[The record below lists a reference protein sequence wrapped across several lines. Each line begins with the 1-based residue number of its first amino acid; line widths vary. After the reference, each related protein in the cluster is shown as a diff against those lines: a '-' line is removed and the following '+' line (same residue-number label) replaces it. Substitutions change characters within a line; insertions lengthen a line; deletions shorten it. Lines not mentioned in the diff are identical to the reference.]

1 MVQHLRLAALAGLLF
16 MLAYGGVAWTLAGA
30 SFPAFYL
37 ALPSF
42 SLASPKPAP
51 RVAALPAAP
60 SRIVI
65 APSREPTPVP
75 DDGYVLRDKLRSAA
89 LRASYAYALSP
100 CERMAKENLVAAIT
114 AYAKAWHNSMGCGPN
129 GCDYNRLNAAAA
141 AFSTPLDMR
150 VREAVGAAFDKRGV
164 SIDDFPA
171 PLRIN
176 VAMLAR
182 GRGDPVSACAE
193 TSVQVVR

>member
-1 MVQHLRLAALAGLLF
+1 M
-16 MLAYGGVAWTLAGA
+16 AGA
-30 SFPAFYL
+30 PRPTFSL
-37 ALPSF
+37 GLPSF
-42 SLASPKPAP
+42 SLGSPKPET

-60 SRIVI
+60 SRIAI
-65 APSREPTPVP
+65 ASAPEPDPIPS
-75 DDGYVLRDKLRSAA
+75 DGHVLRDKLRSAA

-100 CERMAKENLVAAIT
+100 CERMVKENLIAAVT
-114 AYAKAWHNSMGCGPN
+114 AYAKAWHDSMGCGPN
-129 GCDYNRLNAAAA
+129 GCDYSRLNAAAT

-150 VREAVGAAFDKRGV
+150 VREAVGAAFDKRGI

-182 GRGDPVSACAE
+182 GPGDPVSACAE
-193 TSVQVVR
+193 TSAQAVR